1 MTTSTAPLPLESL
14 ATFAQFAQAAASS
27 SAGVVLFASF
37 DAPPAQ
43 PLPGTQSFDDFVS
56 ELEAD
61 PELAAELAASRQEL
75 SAALYPDAQESLAA
89 MRLAAGLSQSQL
101 AAIVETSQSHI
112 ARMEAGRNDPS
123 TGLISR
129 IADALKVDP
138 ARLFRA
144 VRRQLDA
151 ARGH

>member
-1 MTTSTAPLPLESL
+1 MKPKEWGLNILLGIDQLANTIIRGDPDETMTTSTAPLPLESL

-43 PLPGTQSFDDFVS
+43 PLPGTKSFDDFVS

-89 MRLAAGLSQSQL
+89 SRPGPQRPNFEERSGVATFVSFL
-101 AAIVETSQSHI
+101 TYWTKTI
-112 ARMEAGRNDPS
+112 ARS
-123 TGLISR
+123 
-129 IADALKVDP
+129 
-138 ARLFRA
+138 
-144 VRRQLDA
+144 Q
-151 ARGH
+151 